1 MIVWCSVRF
10 SVDGLM
16 AYGMFMVTM
25 WCVYGMYV
33 CSMQCICMYYM
44 GSIWC
49 GDTNAA
55 FAPNRCIYIL
65 FLLKS

>member
-16 AYGMFMVTM
+16 VYDMFMVTM
-25 WCVYGMYV
+25 WCVY
-33 CSMQCICMYYM
+33 MYYID
-44 GSIWC
+44 SIWC

-55 FAPNRCIYIL
+55 FAPNRCRYTL
-65 FLLKS
+65 FLLEG